1 MRAALSAFGGC
12 VARVLQK
19 SARYCARTSTRAS
32 ARARSTGPCIGGV
45 VEQRQS
51 RRQGTREL
59 KPTGYLFPSLC
70 FLPSVAL
77 LGFFHERNRPL
88 PRLRVFPWLPAW
100 ALEEVGSAA
109 SRQTPLPRP
118 AR

>member
-59 KPTGYLFPSLC
+59 KPTGYLFPSSTCQVNLDG
-70 FLPSVAL
+70 PAQAGSWS
-77 LGFFHERNRPL
+77 G
-88 PRLRVFPWLPAW
+88 LRRGGGR
-100 ALEEVGSAA
+100 EVGA
-109 SRQTPLPRP
+109 SRIS
-118 AR
+118 